1 MSQLNL
7 TEQVNAVTEALT
19 QDIKN
24 NKLDLPSP
32 PELLMELRRL
42 GADPDSTTN
51 DIADLVKHDVNIS
64 GRLIKIANCALFAS
78 RNKVSTV
85 QAAMTRLGLKKV
97 QSLVTGLVIG
107 QQIMRNKT
115 KGLESFCEQVWQT
128 SNDVAA
134 LSYIIAQ
141 KKTKLDPEQAL
152 LAGIVHN
159 IGALPLVLKLN
170 TIQVLKDD
178 PKIMTMVAD
187 VVIPKLYPKAG
198 QLIMQS
204 WHFSPEIIVVAREH
218 LNIQRTGT
226 QQLELADIAL
236 LAHHLNQMT
245 DIKEDIIPEALISS
259 PAFKKCWADWPSA
272 VSELLTW
279 DEEIKQMKSDMA
291 G

>member
-1 MSQLNL
+1 MSQLTL

-24 NKLDLPSP
+24 NKLELPSP
-32 PELLMELRRL
+32 PELLLELRRL
-42 GADPDSTTN
+42 GADPDTTIN

-78 RNKVSTV
+78 RNKVGTV
-85 QAAMTRLGLKKV
+85 QAAVMRLGLKKV

-115 KGLESFCEQVWQT
+115 KGLEAFCQQVWQT

-134 LSYIIAQ
+134 LSYVLAQ

-152 LAGIVHN
+152 LSGIVHN

-170 TIQVLKDD
+170 TIQALKDD
-178 PKIMTMVAD
+178 PKIMSLVAD

-204 WHFSPEIIVVAREH
+204 WHFAPEIIVVAREH
-218 LNIQRTGT
+218 LNLARTGT
-226 QQLELADIAL
+226 DNIELADIAL
-236 LAHHLNQMT
+236 IAHQLNQLSEFNEET
-245 DIKEDIIPEALISS
+245 IPEQLVLS
-259 PAFKKCWADWPSA
+259 PAFKKMWPSWSA
-272 VSELLTW
+272 ASAELMEW
-279 DEEIKQMKSDMA
+279 DEDIKQMKSDMA
-291 G
+291 S

>member
-1 MSQLNL
+1 MNQLTL

-24 NKLDLPSP
+24 NKLELPSP
-32 PELLMELRRL
+32 PELLTELRRL

-51 DIADLVKHDVNIS
+51 DIAELVKHDVNIS

-78 RNKVSTV
+78 RNKVSTA
-85 QAAMTRLGLKKV
+85 QAAIMRLGLKKV

-115 KGLESFCEQVWQT
+115 KGLEPFCQRTWQT

-152 LAGIVHN
+152 LSGIVHN

-170 TIQVLKDD
+170 TIQTLKDD

-204 WHFSPEIIVVAREH
+204 WHFAPEITLVAREH
-218 LNIQRTGT
+218 LNLARMGT
-226 QQLELADIAL
+226 EQLELADITL
-236 LAHHLNQMT
+236 IAHQLNQLDDFT
-245 DIKEDIIPEALISS
+245 EENIPEQLTLS
-259 PAFKKCWADWPSA
+259 PAFKKLWTDWPTA
-272 VSELLTW
+272 VSELNEW
-279 DEEIKQMKSDMA
+279 DEEIKQMKSDMSN
-291 G
+291 

>member
-1 MSQLNL
+1 MSQLTL
-7 TEQVNAVTEALT
+7 TEQVNAVTVALT

-32 PELLMELRRL
+32 PELLLELRRI
-42 GADPDSTTN
+42 GADPDSSTN

-78 RNKVSTV
+78 RNKVGTV
-85 QAAMTRLGLKKV
+85 QAAIMRLGLKKV
-97 QSLVTGLVIG
+97 QSLITGLVIG

-115 KGLESFCEQVWQT
+115 KGLEAFCQQVWLS
-128 SNDVAA
+128 SNNVAA
-134 LSYIIAQ
+134 LSYILAQ
-141 KKTKLDPEQAL
+141 KKTQLDPEQAL

-170 TIQVLKDD
+170 TIQILKDD

-204 WHFSPEIIVVAREH
+204 WHFAPEIIVVAQEH
-218 LNIQRTGT
+218 LNLTRKGSEQI
-226 QQLELADIAL
+226 ELADITL
-236 LAHHLNQMT
+236 IAHHLNQLT
-245 DIKEDIIPEALISS
+245 EFSEEHIPEQLVLS
-259 PAFKKCWADWPSA
+259 PAFKKLWRDWPSA
-272 VSELLTW
+272 VNDLSAW
-279 DEEIKQMKSDMA
+279 HEEIQQMKSDMA
-291 G
+291 S

>member
-1 MSQLNL
+1 MSQLTL
-7 TEQVNAVTEALT
+7 TEQVNAVTVALT

-24 NKLDLPSP
+24 NKLELPSP
-32 PELLMELRRL
+32 PELLLELRRR
-42 GADPDSTTN
+42 GADPDSSTN
-51 DIADLVKHDVNIS
+51 DIAELVKHDVNIS
-64 GRLIKIANCALFAS
+64 GRLIKIANCSLFTS
-78 RNKVSTV
+78 RNKVGTV
-85 QAAMTRLGLKKV
+85 QAAIMRLGLKKV

-115 KGLESFCEQVWQT
+115 KGLEVFCQRVWQT

-134 LSYIIAQ
+134 LSYVIAQ

-170 TIQVLKDD
+170 TIQALKDD
-178 PKIMTMVAD
+178 PKIMAMVAD

-204 WHFSPEIIVVAREH
+204 WHFAPEIIVIAKEH
-218 LNIQRTGT
+218 LNLTRMGT
-226 QQLELADIAL
+226 EQIEPADIIL
-236 LAHHLNQMT
+236 IAHQLNQLS
-245 DIKEDIIPEALISS
+245 DFSEESIPEQLIES
-259 PAFKKCWADWPSA
+259 PAFKKLWQDWPTA
-272 VSELLTW
+272 VAELTTW
-279 DEEIKQMKSDMA
+279 HEEIQQMKSDMT

>member
-1 MSQLNL
+1 MSQLTL

-24 NKLDLPSP
+24 NKLELPSP
-32 PELLMELRRL
+32 PELLLELRRL
-42 GADPDSTTN
+42 GADPDTTIN

-78 RNKVSTV
+78 RNKVGTV
-85 QAAMTRLGLKKV
+85 QAAVMRLGLKKV

-115 KGLESFCEQVWQT
+115 KGLEAFCQQVWQT

-134 LSYIIAQ
+134 LSYVLAQ

-152 LAGIVHN
+152 LSGIVHN

-170 TIQVLKDD
+170 TIQALKDD
-178 PKIMTMVAD
+178 PKIMSLVAD

-204 WHFSPEIIVVAREH
+204 WHFAPEIIVVAREH
-218 LNIQRTGT
+218 LNLARTGT
-226 QQLELADIAL
+226 DNIELADIAL
-236 LAHHLNQMT
+236 IAHQLNQLSEFNEET
-245 DIKEDIIPEALISS
+245 IPDQLVLS
-259 PAFKKCWADWPSA
+259 PAFKKMWPSWSA
-272 VSELLTW
+272 ASAELMEW
-279 DEEIKQMKSDMA
+279 DEDIKQMKSDMA
-291 G
+291 S